1 MPKYTVTITRLMP
14 QSTTFEVNAFDE
26 KQARELALNNCGDH
40 IFEQSG
46 DAYDEEVESCKPIQ
60 WWVITC
66 KQLVDTPSD
75 VDDQEEFDL
84 GKDGENTWWCQAADE
99 DDALDQYHN
108 QQAIGCLDDYEITA
122 TQKEKPDEN

>member
-46 DAYDEEVESCKPIQ
+46 DRFLVRTFNIAPEPPRGWRDQRGFLLDRGVLAFVVVGSDRDVRNLLFDHHFLELFDAFVRI
-60 WWVITC
+60 ITF
-66 KQLVDTPSD
+66 L
-75 VDDQEEFDL
+75 
-84 GKDGENTWWCQAADE
+84 A
-99 DDALDQYHN
+99 
-108 QQAIGCLDDYEITA
+108 
-122 TQKEKPDEN
+122 